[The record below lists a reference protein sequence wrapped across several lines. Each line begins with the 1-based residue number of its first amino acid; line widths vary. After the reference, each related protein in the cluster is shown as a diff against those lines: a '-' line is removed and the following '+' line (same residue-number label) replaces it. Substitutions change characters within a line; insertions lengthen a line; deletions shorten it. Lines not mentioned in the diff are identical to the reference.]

1 MWYQDYKKTSY
12 KINTVSDQSIG
23 LVACWLF
30 KSVGTNYYDM
40 VSSSPLRQMIPTGNP
55 SPFYDP
61 LYQVSPR
68 FGSGVYEAKNL
79 FLIPPSSQYM
89 SNDTTGETG
98 EYRGSFAI
106 FARFYYHPSYYNAT
120 GVLAGFS
127 SGRNDLAHGL
137 YLTEDSVIRFTVDN
151 QLTYASGTI
160 DLPEGWVDAWGIY
173 DSGANPNTKV
183 IIQGVE
189 GNSVYS
195 NATIIQ
201 PNPASPNL
209 ERSFVVAGDKGSGNT
224 YRHAFSE
231 VRIYNY
237 APPLGLAQKVY
248 EPKDLNKL
256 FNFEEDKLFNSVA
269 ETGVP
274 MYIAAASKSSG
285 NLPLFMK
292 TIESGSKPLTLYT
305 AGPIPATGGMNLYM
319 KVSPGSNKGAT
330 LMGHGSNLSY
340 PGSYD
345 NGTNEY
351 GYKFNGTV
359 YLSSSGDV
367 NSLLLN
373 TDKTISGWIKLKGI
387 STNSLAD
394 NHHQIIIS
402 DSSGT
407 INIYCYK
414 YFASS
419 FLGYSIVGSIG
430 PGGIIDSSITHENLW
445 TFFCYRYTLS
455 TNNHDF
461 YLYNSSGSMTATP
474 ISQAPITVGSGFTIG
489 ATSSGTSLIK
499 NGGMI
504 DQLHIWNRRL
514 SDVEVDEVRDTYF

>member
-12 KINTVSDQSIG
+12 KINTASDQSIG

-30 KSVGTNYYDM
+30 KSIGTNYYDM
-40 VSSSPLRQMIPTGNP
+40 VSSAPLRQMIPTGNP

-68 FGSGVYEAKNL
+68 FGSGVYQARNL

-89 SNDTTGETG
+89 SDGTTGETG

-274 MYIAAASKSSG
+274 MYIAAATKDSG
-285 NLPLFMK
+285 GLPLFMK
-292 TIESGSKPLTLYT
+292 TIESGSRSLTFYT
-305 AGPIPATGGMNLYM
+305 AGPIQVTGGMNLYM
-319 KVSPGSNKGAT
+319 KVSPGSNKGTT

-340 PGSYD
+340 PGSYESAI
-345 NGTNEY
+345 NGY
-351 GYKFNGTV
+351 GYKFNGTA
-359 YLSSSGDV
+359 YLKSSGLVD
-367 NSLLLN
+367 SLLLD
-373 TDKTISGWIKLKGI
+373 TDKTIAGWIKIGDIGRNDGTQNGNQVIL
-387 STNSLAD
+387 
-394 NHHQIIIS
+394 S

-407 INIYCYK
+407 LSINYNKFYT
-414 YFASS
+414 ASNI
-419 FLGYSIVGSIG
+419 GYSVVGVV
-430 PGGIIDSSITHENLW
+430 GGGGYSHPIMHQDLW
-445 TFFCYRYTLS
+445 TFFCYRYEIS
-455 TNNHDF
+455 TNTHDF
-461 YLYNSSGSMTATP
+461 YAYNASGSVTSTPQILLPAT
-474 ISQAPITVGSGFTIG
+474 IGSGFNVG
-489 ATSSGTSLIK
+489 ASSSGTNRIK
-499 NGGMI
+499 NNGMI

-514 SDVEVDEVRDTYF
+514 SDVEVASVKNTNF